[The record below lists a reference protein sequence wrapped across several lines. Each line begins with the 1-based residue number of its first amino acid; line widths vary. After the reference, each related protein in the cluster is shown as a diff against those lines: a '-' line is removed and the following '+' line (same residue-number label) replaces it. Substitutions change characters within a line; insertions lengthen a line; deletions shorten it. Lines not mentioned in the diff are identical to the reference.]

1 MEPIIEPIDR
11 EILLKEL
18 NNGRFIRTTNYGEN
32 EIYIINHH
40 NSPNVMKEI
49 GRLREVTFRAAGGGT
64 GKACDIDEFDEADQC
79 YDQLL
84 VWNKEDQEIV
94 GGYRY
99 ILMRNSFVV
108 NGIHN
113 VASTE
118 LFKFSPSFISDYL
131 PYSIELGRSFVQ
143 PKFQPS
149 IDNRKGMFS
158 LDNLW
163 DGLGALVI
171 DNQDIKYFFGKVTM
185 YTDFNVEARDC
196 ILSFMKYF
204 FPDPEILVEAIIPLQ
219 IKSDVSAFL
228 DQIRNLEYKEAH
240 RILNQRV
247 RELGENIPPL
257 VNAYMNLSA
266 TMKTF
271 GTAPNHL
278 FGDVEETGILV
289 TIADIYD
296 SKKERHL
303 STYKKRS

>member
-1 MEPIIEPIDR
+1 METIIAPLNR
-11 EILLKEL
+11 ELLLNEL
-18 NNGRFIRTTNYGEN
+18 TSERYVRKTNYGNN

-40 NSPNVMKEI
+40 NSPYTMQEI
-49 GRLREVTFRAAGGGT
+49 GRLRELSFRAAGGGT
-64 GKACDIDEFDEADQC
+64 GKACDLDEFDTDATC
-79 YDQLL
+79 YEQLL
-84 VWNKEDQEIV
+84 VWNPEEQEIV
-94 GGYRY
+94 GGYRF
-99 ILMRNSFVV
+99 ILMKNALTDQGVY
-108 NGIHN
+108 N

-118 LFKFSPSFISDYL
+118 LFGFSPGFISNYL

-149 IDNRKGMFS
+149 LDNRKGMFS

-171 DNQDIKYFFGKVTM
+171 DYPEINYFFGKVTM
-185 YTDFNVEARDC
+185 YMDFNKQARDY
-196 ILSFMKYF
+196 ILSFMNYF
-204 FPDPEILVEAIIPLQ
+204 FPDTEKLVWPHEPLLLHAPMDEF
-219 IKSDVSAFL
+219 IGKLKD
-228 DQIRNLEYKEAH
+228 LEYKEAH
-240 RILNQRV
+240 RVLNQHV

-271 GTAPNHL
+271 GTAPNHH
-278 FGDVEETGILV
+278 FGEVEETGILV

-303 STYKKRS
+303 STYSKS